1 MLQSGSVQ
9 HKTTEALVR
18 PARAAGLH
26 AQITITAKS
35 KENIC
40 HVLSEGERRRM
51 GRGAGGG
58 GSAGHPERQLR
69 NFQMFRDIV
78 HPQDKSS
85 GHPSTTH
92 TRPKDHT

>member
-1 MLQSGSVQ
+1 MRTIGGTLIGGPGGKGGNSAIHVMLQSGSVQ

-26 AQITITAKS
+26 AHIKITAKS

-40 HVLSEGERRRM
+40 HFLSERERGRM

-58 GSAGHPERQLR
+58 MCVCGGGGGRQ
-69 NFQMFRDIV
+69 
-78 HPQDKSS
+78 
-85 GHPSTTH
+85 
-92 TRPKDHT
+92 